1 MYKFCGKAQF
11 QKSFRQFEI
20 RWNYC
25 ILRSAFRRFTQI
37 TQGNPRQGSLGRSL
51 QTFLACKFPRARPRL
66 TWLKLILNDNSICKF
81 ETLATNKNDW
91 NDLIRGMMFSRTTNV
106 SSDHDDD
113 DDDDV
118 DESERCKPC
127 QGSTFLLW

>member
-1 MYKFCGKAQF
+1 MT
-11 QKSFRQFEI
+11 R
-20 RWNYC
+20 
-25 ILRSAFRRFTQI
+25 
-37 TQGNPRQGSLGRSL
+37 
-51 QTFLACKFPRARPRL
+51 
-66 TWLKLILNDNSICKF
+66 LKLILNDNSVCKL

-127 QGSTFLLW
+127 QGSTFLL